1 MYYQA
6 HRLWSRRAVGRR
18 FARRGEVP
26 YIRRHGSH
34 GAGALETIEPTWQMW
49 ASFAVIGVA
58 VVAYAAER
66 WAMELTSAA
75 TILALMLI
83 FQWGGEGAPGPKAFL
98 AGFAAPA
105 LITILALMVVGQG
118 LIRTGSIEALVMPLV
133 NRLRLRPVATGALLF
148 LAVALLSAFI
158 NNTPVV
164 VIFIPIATAL
174 AARADVPA
182 ARWMMGLSFAAIL
195 GGMTTLIG
203 SSTNLLVAGAAAA
216 QGGPVIGFFDFALMG
231 TILAAIG
238 IAYLLAVAPRL
249 LPDRESLTRQ
259 YMGEGRHY
267 VAQITV
273 RESSRLIG
281 ERAVAGRFPALADMT
296 VRLFQRGPHVVL
308 PPYDDI
314 EIQVGDVLVVAA
326 TREVLAQ
333 ALANTPSLLPPD
345 GEMTASDQLL
355 VEAMVAPTSRLVG
368 RAVAEIGFHYQ
379 TDCLVLGVQRRSRM
393 LRASLDVIRLEVG
406 DVLLLLGPR
415 ERVRD
420 LRADADVVLL
430 EWSARELTARRK
442 APLAGI
448 IFVGIIALATT
459 DALPLVMV
467 ALLGAVAMLASGCL
481 TPSQAARA
489 IDRRVAL
496 LVPAAL
502 AMGTALAATGG
513 AEWLAHNLVGQVS
526 GFGPVATLSVLFALV
541 AVATNLI
548 SNNATAVL
556 FTPIAIAVAAN
567 LGVSEVAFVH
577 AVIFAANC
585 SFATPIGY
593 QTNLLVMGP
602 GHYRFADFL
611 RAGVPL
617 AGLLWLAF
625 SLLAPILYGL

>member
-1 MYYQA
+1 M
-6 HRLWSRRAVGRR
+6 
-18 FARRGEVP
+18 EP
-26 YIRRHGSH
+26 I
-34 GAGALETIEPTWQMW
+34 ETTWQMW

-58 VVAYAAER
+58 VVAYALER
-66 WAMELTSAA
+66 WAMKLTSVA

-83 FQWGGEGAPGPKAFL
+83 FHLGGPVGDIGVLGPGAFL
-98 AGFAAPA
+98 SGFAAPA

-118 LIRTGSIEALVMPLV
+118 LIRTGAIEAVVAPLV
-133 NRLRLRPVATGALLF
+133 ARLRPRPLVTGATLF

-164 VIFIPIATAL
+164 VIFIPLATVFAR
-174 AARADVPA
+174 RADVPA

-203 SSTNLLVAGAAAA
+203 SSTNLLVAGTSAGH
-216 QGGPVIGFFDFALMG
+216 GGPVIGFFDFAVTGLV
-231 TILAAIG
+231 LAAVG
-238 IAYLLAVAPRL
+238 ILYLLFIAPRL
-249 LPDRESLTRQ
+249 LPDRASLTRQ

-273 RESSRLIG
+273 RETSRLIG

-296 VRLFQRGPHVVL
+296 VRLFQRGTHVIL
-308 PPYDDI
+308 PPYDDVA
-314 EIQVGDVLVVAA
+314 IQPGDVLVVAA

-345 GEMTASDQLL
+345 GEITTADQLL
-355 VEAMVAPTSRLVG
+355 VEAMVAPTSRMIG
-368 RAVAEIGFHYQ
+368 RPLAEIGFHYQ
-379 TDCLVLGVQRRSRM
+379 TGCLVLGVQRRSRM
-393 LRASLDVIRLEVG
+393 LRSNLDAIRLEVG

-415 ERVRD
+415 ERVHD
-420 LRADADVVLL
+420 LRADANVVLL
-430 EWSARELTARRK
+430 ERSARELAARRK
-442 APLAGI
+442 APLAGAV
-448 IFVGIIALATT
+448 FAGVVVLATT
-459 DALPLVMV
+459 GALPLVMV
-467 ALLGAVAMLASGCL
+467 ALLGAVSMLAAGCL
-481 TPSQAARA
+481 NPAQAARA

-496 LVPAAL
+496 LIPAAL
-502 AMGTALAATGG
+502 AMGAALAATGG
-513 AEWLAHNLVGQVS
+513 AEWLAHHLVVQARGL
-526 GFGPVATLSVLFALV
+526 GPAVTLSVLFLLV

-556 FTPIAIAVAAN
+556 FTPVAIAVARE
-567 LGVSEVAFVH
+567 LQVSEVAFVH

-611 RAGVPL
+611 KAGVPL
-617 AGLLWLAF
+617 VLLIWLAF
-625 SLLAPILYGL
+625 SLLAPMVYGL